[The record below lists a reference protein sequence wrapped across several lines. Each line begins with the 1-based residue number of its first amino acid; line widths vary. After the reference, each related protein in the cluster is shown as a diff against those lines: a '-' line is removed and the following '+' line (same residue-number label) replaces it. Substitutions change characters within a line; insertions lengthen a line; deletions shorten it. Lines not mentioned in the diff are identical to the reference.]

1 MKLNTQEHL
10 LIIFFFLLYI
20 LQFAQDTILL
30 VKQNQPKQ
38 IILFLAENFSYSYS
52 SYYYYRNY
60 PAYFILFS
68 QNNFSK

>member
-30 VKQNQPKQ
+30 V
-38 IILFLAENFSYSYS
+38 
-52 SYYYYRNY
+52 
-60 PAYFILFS
+60 
-68 QNNFSK
+68 